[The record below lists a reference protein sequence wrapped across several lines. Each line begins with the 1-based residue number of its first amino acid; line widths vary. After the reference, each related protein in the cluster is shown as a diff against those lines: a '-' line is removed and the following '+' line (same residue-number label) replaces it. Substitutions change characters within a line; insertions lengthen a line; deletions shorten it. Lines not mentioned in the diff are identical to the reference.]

1 MQIDSEE
8 ENRKAFVIVNEIIL
22 TLKDVR
28 TVLRILFIHW
38 FIVNFKI

>member
-8 ENRKAFVIVNEIIL
+8 DNSKAFLIVNEIIL

-28 TVLRILFIHW
+28 IVLRILLIHW
-38 FIVNFKI
+38 FSDKSKI